1 MFKLGAKPF
10 ALLAAVSSAF
20 NAVGSNPPTCTR
32 SMSYKVN
39 SPISVPVPPG
49 RCVVINKDVKGCNE
63 GAKFTVA
70 SLKKVNDWSKFHE
83 QNSFNKFCYI
93 IRDTKNKALSAACD
107 GGTGPS
113 IYVNYNVDEGLWG
126 KAEIKATNNS
136 HALIRV
142 TYNTTQEL

>member
-1 MFKLGAKPF
+1 MTFRSIGLGL
-10 ALLAAVSSAF
+10 ALGLAFVQP
-20 NAVGSNPPTCTR
+20 VGSKSSNDKTPTKSFR
-32 SMSYKVN
+32 VN
-39 SPISVPVPPG
+39 SPIPVPVPPDS
-49 RCVVINKDVKGCNE
+49 CVVINEDVKGCNE
-63 GAKFTVA
+63 GGKFTVA
-70 SLKKVNDWSKFHE
+70 GLNNVNDWSTFHK
-83 QNSFNKFCYI
+83 QHSNLPCYI